1 MYMFAQIPER
11 SMHYLR
17 WVLTIAWLILIFS
30 LFFDPISA
38 KLTDYNNL
46 SSPLRVDPDVCI
58 KVQGVC
64 LPQSSYQLGAPIF
77 WGIVVP
83 SGVFILLVFG
93 HELWRR
99 ICPLSFLSQIPRAL
113 GKQRQKKQTDK
124 SGKVRSEIYK
134 VPKNSWLARNYLYLQ
149 LSLLFLGLCGRI
161 LFYNSDRLVLGSFL
175 IFTIL
180 AAIFV
185 GYWYGGKS
193 WCNYFCPMSPVERI
207 YGEPRGLLNST
218 AHEDSRSGITQSMC
232 RIVREDG
239 SEQSACVACQSPC
252 IDIDAERA
260 YWDGI
265 TQSDRQWLYYGYFG
279 LVFGYFIYYY
289 LYAGNWDYYFS
300 GAWAHDEN
308 QLEALFKPGFY
319 LGGNQIPIPK
329 LVAVPL
335 TLAICTFLGYFLG
348 KKVENAYKVYRIRQK
363 SPLPTEIIRHRVFTV
378 GTFLIFNFFFIFG
391 GRPFI
396 NLLPKFWHYFASILL
411 AVLSSLWLYRT
422 WMRDPSR
429 YQREGLAGKLRKQL
443 RKLNLDTAKYLDR
456 RSLETLDAD
465 EVYVLAKILPDF
477 THQNCLKA
485 YKAVLKET
493 LEEGY
498 TDFGH
503 SLEILQQMRL
513 ELTITEAEHQAIL
526 TELGVESAELLDPEK
541 QYSREDWLRLQS
553 YRDALLESLL
563 VTWKKDPDRQVG
575 SELLEVLTGKS
586 SREAIKHLLTELPAA
601 GTETVESL
609 RRQYRITGQEEEAIL
624 HRPPADQ
631 LWQNI
636 ARAFQ
641 VFDRLSF
648 SSQSDREQQERILL
662 ERFQLFDSDGSGQ
675 ISLEELKACLQAIEP
690 GVTDKKI
697 EAMLQQAD
705 TGRDNQISFQEFR
718 DLLHQFHQ

>member
-1 MYMFAQIPER
+1 MFAQIPER

-38 KLTDYNNL
+38 KLTDPNNL
-46 SSPLRVDPDVCI
+46 SSPLRVDPDLCI

-252 IDIDAERA
+252 IDIDAERS

-265 TQSDRQWLYYGYFG
+265 NNSDRQWLYYGYFG

-308 QLEALFKPGFY
+308 QLESLFKPGFY
-319 LGGNQIPIPK
+319 LAGNQIPIPK

-348 KKVENAYKVYRIRQK
+348 KKVENAYKVYRIRKK
-363 SPLPTEIIRHRVFTV
+363 SPLPTEIIRHRVFTF

-422 WMRDPSR
+422 WTRDPSR
-429 YQREGLAGKLRKQL
+429 YQREGLAGRLRKQL
-443 RKLNLDTAKYLDR
+443 GKLDLDTAKYLDG
-456 RSLETLDAD
+456 RSLEALDAD

-477 THQNCLKA
+477 THQKCLKA
-485 YKAVLKET
+485 YKAVLKEA

-498 TDFGH
+498 SDFGH

-563 VTWKKDPDRQVG
+563 VTWKKDPDRRVG

-586 SREAIKHLLTELPAA
+586 SREAIEHLLTELPVA
-601 GTETVESL
+601 GKETVESL
-609 RRQYRITGQEEEAIL
+609 RRQYRVTGQEEETIL

-648 SSQSDREQQERILL
+648 SSDSDRDQQERILL
-662 ERFQLFDSDGSGQ
+662 ERFQLFDSDSSGQ

-690 GVTDKKI
+690 GVTDKEI

-705 TGRDNQISFQEFR
+705 TGGDNQISFQEFR
-718 DLLHQFHQ
+718 DLLHQFHK

>member
-17 WVLTIAWLILIFS
+17 WVVTIAWLILIFS

-38 KLTDYNNL
+38 KLTDSNNL
-46 SSPLRVDPDVCI
+46 ASPLRVDPDVCI

-83 SGVFILLVFG
+83 SGIFILLVFG

-149 LSLLFLGLCGRI
+149 FSLLFLGLCGRI
-161 LFYNSDRLVLGSFL
+161 LFYDSDRLVLGSFL
-175 IFTIL
+175 ILTIL

-193 WCNYFCPMSPVERI
+193 WCNYFCPMSPVQRI

-252 IDIDAERA
+252 IDIDAERS
-260 YWDGI
+260 YWDEI
-265 TQSDRQWLYYGYFG
+265 NNSDRRWLYYGYFG

-300 GAWAHDEN
+300 GAWARDEN
-308 QLEALFKPGFY
+308 QLESLFKPGFY
-319 LGGNQIPIPK
+319 LAGQAIAIPK

-348 KKVENAYKVYRIRQK
+348 KKVENAYKVDRIRKK
-363 SPLPTEIIRHRVFTV
+363 SPLTTEIIRHRVFTV

-396 NLLPKFWHYFASILL
+396 NLLPKFWHYLASILL

-429 YQREGLAGKLRKQL
+429 YQREGLAGRLRKQL
-443 RKLNLDTAKYLDR
+443 GKLGLDTAKYLDG
-456 RSLETLDAD
+456 RSLEALHAD

-477 THQNCLKA
+477 THQKRLKA
-485 YKAVLKET
+485 YKAVLKEA

-563 VTWKKDPDRQVG
+563 VTWKKDPDRKVG

-586 SREAIKHLLTELPAA
+586 SREAIEHLLTELPAA
-601 GTETVESL
+601 ETETVESL
-609 RRQYRITGQEEEAIL
+609 RRQYRVTGQEEETIL
-624 HRPPADQ
+624 HRPIMAKYRP
-631 LWQNI
+631 
-636 ARAFQ
+636 R
-641 VFDRLSF
+641 F
-648 SSQSDREQQERILL
+648 SGLRSSI
-662 ERFQLFDSDGSGQ
+662 F
-675 ISLEELKACLQAIEP
+675 
-690 GVTDKKI
+690 
-697 EAMLQQAD
+697 
-705 TGRDNQISFQEFR
+705 
-718 DLLHQFHQ
+718 

>member
-1 MYMFAQIPER
+1 
-11 SMHYLR
+11 
-17 WVLTIAWLILIFS
+17 
-30 LFFDPISA
+30 
-38 KLTDYNNL
+38 
-46 SSPLRVDPDVCI
+46 
-58 KVQGVC
+58 
-64 LPQSSYQLGAPIF
+64 
-77 WGIVVP
+77 
-83 SGVFILLVFG
+83 
-93 HELWRR
+93 
-99 ICPLSFLSQIPRAL
+99 
-113 GKQRQKKQTDK
+113 
-124 SGKVRSEIYK
+124 
-134 VPKNSWLARNYLYLQ
+134 
-149 LSLLFLGLCGRI
+149 
-161 LFYNSDRLVLGSFL
+161 
-175 IFTIL
+175 
-180 AAIFV
+180 
-185 GYWYGGKS
+185 
-193 WCNYFCPMSPVERI
+193 
-207 YGEPRGLLNST
+207 
-218 AHEDSRSGITQSMC
+218 MC

-252 IDIDAERA
+252 IDIDAERS

-265 TQSDRQWLYYGYFG
+265 NNSDRQWLYYGYFG

-308 QLEALFKPGFY
+308 QLESLFKLGFY
-319 LGGNQIPIPK
+319 LAGNQIPIPK

-348 KKVENAYKVYRIRQK
+348 KKVENAYKVYRIRKK
-363 SPLPTEIIRHRVFTV
+363 SPLPTEIIRHRVFTF

-396 NLLPKFWHYFASILL
+396 NLLPKFWHYFASILA

-422 WMRDPSR
+422 WIRDPSR

-477 THQNCLKA
+477 THQKCLKA
-485 YKAVLKET
+485 YKAVLKEA

-498 TDFGH
+498 SDFGH

-563 VTWKKDPDRQVG
+563 VTWKKDPDRRLG

-586 SREAIKHLLTELPAA
+586 SREAIEHLLTELPVA
-601 GTETVESL
+601 GKETVESL
-609 RRQYRITGQEEEAIL
+609 RRQYRVTGQEEETIL

-648 SSQSDREQQERILL
+648 SSDSDRDQQERILL
-662 ERFQLFDSDGSGQ
+662 ERFQLFDSDSSGQ

-690 GVTDKKI
+690 GVTDKEI

-705 TGRDNQISFQEFR
+705 TGGDNQISFQEFR
-718 DLLHQFHQ
+718 DLLHQFHK

>member
-1 MYMFAQIPER
+1 MFAQIPER

-17 WVLTIAWLILIFS
+17 WVVTIAWLILIFS

-38 KLTDYNNL
+38 KLTDTNNL
-46 SSPLRVDPDVCI
+46 SSPLRVDPDLCI

-83 SGVFILLVFG
+83 SGIFILLVFG

-149 LSLLFLGLCGRI
+149 FSLLFLGLCGRI

-175 IFTIL
+175 ILTIL

-193 WCNYFCPMSPVERI
+193 WCNYFCPMSPVQRI

-218 AHEDSRSGITQSMC
+218 AHEDSRGGITQSMC

-252 IDIDAERA
+252 IDIDAERS

-265 TQSDRQWLYYGYFG
+265 NNSDRQWLYYGYFG

-300 GAWAHDEN
+300 GAWARDEN
-308 QLEALFKPGFY
+308 QLESLFKPGFY
-319 LGGNQIPIPK
+319 LAGQAIAIPK
-329 LVAVPL
+329 LVTVPL

-348 KKVENAYKVYRIRQK
+348 KKVENAYKVYRIRKK
-363 SPLPTEIIRHRVFTV
+363 SPLTTEIIRHRVFTV

-396 NLLPKFWHYFASILL
+396 NLLPKFWHYLASILL

-422 WMRDPSR
+422 WTRDPGR
-429 YQREGLAGKLRKQL
+429 YQREGLAGRLRKQL
-443 RKLNLDTAKYLDR
+443 GKLGLDTAKYLDG
-456 RSLETLDAD
+456 RSLEALQAD

-477 THQNCLKA
+477 THQKRLKA
-485 YKAVLKET
+485 YKAVLKEA

-563 VTWKKDPDRQVG
+563 VTWKKDPDRKVG

-586 SREAIKHLLTELPAA
+586 SREAIEHLLTELPAA
-601 GTETVESL
+601 ETGTVESL
-609 RRQYRITGQEEEAIL
+609 RREYGVTGQEEETIL
-624 HRPPADQ
+624 HRPLARQ

-648 SSQSDREQQERILL
+648 SSDSDRDQQERILL
-662 ERFQLFDSDGSGQ
+662 ERFQLFDSDSSGQ

-690 GVTDKKI
+690 GVTDKEI

-705 TGRDNQISFQEFR
+705 TSRDNQISFQEFR
-718 DLLHQFHQ
+718 DLLHQFHK

>member
-17 WVLTIAWLILIFS
+17 WVLTIAWLIMVFS

-38 KLTDYNNL
+38 KLTDYKNL

-64 LPQSSYQLGAPIF
+64 LSQSSYQLGAPIF

-252 IDIDAERA
+252 IDIDAERS

-265 TQSDRQWLYYGYFG
+265 NNSDRQWLYYGYFG

-308 QLEALFKPGFY
+308 QIEALFKPGFY
-319 LGGNQIPIPK
+319 LAGNQIPIPK

-348 KKVENAYKVYRIRQK
+348 KKVENAYKVYGIRQK
-363 SPLPTEIIRHRVFTV
+363 SPLPTEIIRHRVFTF

-396 NLLPKFWHYFASILL
+396 NLLPKFWHYFASILA

-422 WMRDPSR
+422 WIRDPSR

-477 THQNCLKA
+477 THQKCLKA
-485 YKAVLKET
+485 YKAVLKEA

-503 SLEILQQMRL
+503 SIEILQQMRL

-563 VTWKKDPDRQVG
+563 VTWKKDPDHKVG

-586 SREAIKHLLTELPAA
+586 SREVIEHLLTELPVA
-601 GTETVESL
+601 GKETVESL
-609 RRQYRITGQEEEAIL
+609 RRQYRVTGQEEETIL

-641 VFDRLSF
+641 VFERLSF
-648 SSQSDREQQERILL
+648 SSQSAREQQERILL
-662 ERFQLFDSDGSGQ
+662 ERFRLFDSDGSGQ
-675 ISLEELKACLQAIEP
+675 ISLEELKACLQAIKP
-690 GVTDKKI
+690 GVTDKEI
-697 EAMLQQAD
+697 EATLKQAD
-705 TGRDNQISFQEFR
+705 IGCDNQISFQEFR
-718 DLLHQFHQ
+718 DLLHQFHK

>member
-1 MYMFAQIPER
+1 MFAQIPER

-17 WVLTIAWLILIFS
+17 WVVTIAWLIVIFS

-265 TQSDRQWLYYGYFG
+265 TKSDRQWLYYGYFG
-279 LVFGYFIYYY
+279 LVFSYFSYYY

-308 QLEALFKPGFY
+308 QLESLLKPGFY
-319 LGGNQIPIPK
+319 LAGQVIAIPK

-348 KKVENAYKVYRIRQK
+348 KKVENAYKVYRIRKK

-396 NLLPKFWHYFASILL
+396 NLLPKFWHYFASILV

-422 WMRDPSR
+422 WIRDPSR

-477 THQNCLKA
+477 THQKCLKA
-485 YKAVLKET
+485 YKAVLKEA

-498 TDFGH
+498 SDFVH

-563 VTWKKDPDRQVG
+563 VTWKKDPDHKVG

-662 ERFQLFDSDGSGQ
+662 ERFRLFDSDGSGQ

-690 GVTDKKI
+690 GDRKSVV
-697 EAMLQQAD
+697 
-705 TGRDNQISFQEFR
+705 
-718 DLLHQFHQ
+718 